1 VVEGEVTAM
10 ANGDKLQIKTGE
22 SFFAPQ
28 DTNYEITSQS
38 VSAVLFKASVPSA
51 R

>member
-1 VVEGEVTAM
+1 MEGEVTAT
-10 ANGDKLQIKTGE
+10 AHGDKLQIKTGE
-22 SFFAPQ
+22 SCFAPQ

-38 VSAVLFKASVPSA
+38 MSAVLFKASVPSP